1 MAITEHFAALSQY
14 GASAV
19 RIVPT
24 TGEAQDQLGDGGS
37 LQENFEAFGQGT
49 LFGVLSNASVR
60 AVLLSDGDL
69 SIEATRDGTS
79 GRLVVKWGDKVAI
92 NELVPLPGIRSAAGG
107 PWFRPAPESEFSD
120 LESAVKDASAPI
132 YVVTDGQDL
141 RCFGR
146 GTHGDGVGRM
156 LLKAT
161 VPAVRPAELGAQSF
175 REAHGV
181 RWSYVA
187 GAMAGGIASAD
198 LVLAMAKDG
207 LLGFFGAGGLPLQA
221 VEESVQRIANEV
233 PADAAW
239 GCNLLNNPN
248 EPEVEEKTV
257 DLYLKYGVKK
267 ISASAYMGLSAAVV
281 RYRLSGIHRDA
292 EGRICC
298 PNSVFAKVSRP
309 EVAEKFLRPATEEIL
324 TQLQAS
330 GALNAEQVA
339 MARQIPVAEDITAEA
354 DSGGHT
360 DRRAL
365 PVLLPVIQRLRDQI
379 AREQGYAVRPRVG
392 AAGGIGTP
400 AAVWGAYAMGADYV
414 LTGSI
419 NQATLEAGTSDVV
432 KAMLAEA
439 SFFDVATGPAPDM
452 FEIGAHV
459 QVLSRGT
466 MYARRAQRLYEVY
479 KTYASMDAIPE
490 AERKK
495 LERQIFRR
503 PLAEVWQGTA
513 EYWSGRD
520 PEQVARAE
528 RDGRHQMALTFRWY
542 LGMTSRWARMG
553 EDDRKRDFQIW
564 CGPSMGGFNDWAEGT
579 ALEAATARTVTGVA
593 AAMMEGAAVEA
604 RRSLCR
610 TLLGAVG

>member
-1 MAITEHFAALSQY
+1 MAITEHFAALSRY
-14 GASAV
+14 GASTV
-19 RIVPT
+19 RIVPIK
-24 TGEAQDQLGDGGS
+24 GEPQDQLGDGGS
-37 LQENFEAFGQGT
+37 LQESFESLGQGA
-49 LFGVLSNASVR
+49 LFGVLSNASIR
-60 AVLLSDGDL
+60 AVILADGDL

-79 GRLVVKWGDKVAI
+79 GRLVVKWGERVAVD
-92 NELVPLPGIRSAAGG
+92 ELVPLQGIRSAVGG
-107 PWFRPAPESEFSD
+107 PWFRPAPESEITD
-120 LESAVKDASAPI
+120 LEGAVGDPDAPI
-132 YVVTDGQDL
+132 YVVSDGHQL
-141 RCFGR
+141 RCFGA

-161 VPAVRPAELGAQSF
+161 VPAISPAELGAQSF
-175 REAHGV
+175 RAAHGV
-181 RWSYVA
+181 RWAYVA

-198 LVLAMAKDG
+198 LVLAMARDG
-207 LLGFFGAGGLPLQA
+207 LLSFFGAGGLPLPA
-221 VEESVQRIANEV
+221 VEDSVQRIAKEV
-233 PADAAW
+233 PAEAAW
-239 GCNLLNNPN
+239 GCNLLHNPN

-267 ISASAYMGLSAAVV
+267 VSASAYMGLSPAVV

-292 EGRICC
+292 DGNICC

-324 TQLQAS
+324 TKLQS
-330 GALNAEQVA
+330 DGVLTAEQVA
-339 MARQIPVAEDITAEA
+339 MARELPVAEDITAEA

-365 PVLLPVIQRLRDQI
+365 PVLLPVIQALRDRI
-379 AREQGYAVRPRVG
+379 TREQGYTVRPRVG

-419 NQATLEAGTSDVV
+419 NQATIEAGTSDIV
-432 KAMLAEA
+432 KSMLAEA

-479 KTYASMDAIPE
+479 KSYASISEIPE

-564 CGPSMGGFNDWAEGT
+564 CGPSMGGFNSWAEGT
-579 ALEAATARTVTGVA
+579 DLEPAAGRTVAGVA
-593 AAMMEGAAVEA
+593 AAMMTGAAVEA

-610 TLLGAVG
+610 TFAVSVN